1 MKLILASASPRR
13 EELLRHITEDFE
25 VKVSNFDED
34 RVSFNNDFQEYV
46 MNIAKGKALDVSC
59 GLIEETIVIG
69 CDTIVEHKGK
79 VFGKPKNNEEA
90 FRMIKSL
97 SGDTHKVYSG
107 IALVNSKDKSVTTD
121 YCCTEV
127 KFSMLSDEEISEY
140 INLGE
145 SLDKAGAYGIQGK
158 ASVFVAEIYGCYYN
172 VVGLPLNKL
181 YAMLKNMN

>member
-1 MKLILASASPRR
+1 MKLVLASASARR
-13 EELLRHITEDFE
+13 EELLKHITEDFQ

-34 RVSFNNDFQEYV
+34 KVSFNNNFEEYV
-46 MNIAKGKALDVSC
+46 MNIAKGKALDVIY
-59 GLIEETIVIG
+59 GLIEDAIVIG
-69 CDTIVEHKGK
+69 CDTIVAHKGK

-107 IALVNSKDKSVTTD
+107 IALVNSKDKSVMMD

-127 KFSMLSDEEISEY
+127 KFSMLSDEEIIEY
-140 INLGE
+140 VNLGE
-145 SLDKAGAYGIQGK
+145 SLDKAGAYGIQGQ
-158 ASVFVAEIYGCYYN
+158 ASVFVEGIYGCYYN

-181 YAMLKNMN
+181 YSMLKNLN